1 MVGMSVEPSPGASRW
16 LAYPAALGACL
27 GAALIGSLIT
37 SPHLE
42 GWYAGLAKPWFT
54 PPNRAFPFVWTLLY
68 LMMGVA
74 AGRVAAIPRET
85 PLQRR
90 GLVLFAAQLVL
101 NVAWSFAF
109 FGRESPEAG
118 MLTIVFLFAA
128 IGATTTVFW
137 RLDRLAA
144 WLMVPYLAWV
154 GFAVALNAAIVALN

>member
-1 MVGMSVEPSPGASRW
+1 MSVEPSPSATRW
-16 LAYPAALGACL
+16 MAYPAALAACL
-27 GAALIGSLIT
+27 CAALLGSWIT
-37 SPHLE
+37 GPHLQ

-54 PPNRAFPFVWTLLY
+54 PPNRVFPVVWTLLV

-74 AGRVAAIPRET
+74 AGRVAASPAAT

-90 GLVLFAAQLVL
+90 ALVLFAAQLVL

-118 MLTIVFLFAA
+118 MLTVVFLFAA
-128 IGATTTVFW
+128 VGATTTVFW

-154 GFAVALNAAIVALN
+154 AFAVVLNAAIVALN